1 MPSADDFKDYLARVK
16 EAEEIGLTPAEVWRT
31 EECLHP
37 LACRTPDGWGCTKCG
52 STNVA
57 EPLERC
63 ARCKRETAPENG
75 YKTGAGFFCS
85 PCSAEFDDG
94 VK

>member
-1 MPSADDFKDYLARVK
+1 MHLDDFSDFLQRVK
-16 EAEEIGLTPAEVWRT
+16 RAEELGLTAAEVWRT
-31 EECLHP
+31 AP
-37 LACRTPDGWGCTKCG
+37 IQI
-52 STNVA
+52 A
-57 EPLERC
+57 EPCVCIPQDHTHDGPCIPRTDLERC

-85 PCSAEFDDG
+85 VCSSEFDDG